1 MRTTTK
7 NMKND
12 DEAVSPVIATILMV
26 AITVV
31 LAGVL
36 FVWAN
41 SLAEGNQTD
50 GPSFRTFSVDDASGE
65 VNADGNNTLVYFEMT
80 NGAPINWA
88 FIQVTITVDGQAQTV
103 CEGPSNVDET
113 GCKVVDNGD
122 GDTEFEVTDGR
133 IIVQEESDICASACS
148 IVVTIF
154 DTQNQQQMYQ
164 SGAIAVQ

>member
-88 FIQVTITVDGQAQTV
+88 FIQVTITVDGIQTV
-103 CEGPSNVDET
+103 CEGPEDDGKEE

-122 GDTEFEVTDGR
+122 GDAEFEVTDGR
-133 IIVQEESDICASACS
+133 IIIQEESQVCESACS
-148 IVVTIF
+148 ITVTIF